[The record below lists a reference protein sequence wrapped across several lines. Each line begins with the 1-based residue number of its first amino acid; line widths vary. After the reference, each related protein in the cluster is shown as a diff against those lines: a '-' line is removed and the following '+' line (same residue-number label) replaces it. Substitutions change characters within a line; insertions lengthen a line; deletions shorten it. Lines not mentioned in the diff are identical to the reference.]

1 MSSNKTRTF
10 VVLGLVIVVVVV
22 AVLLSLVFT
31 VWQSED
37 DGSDVPVDSGPCD
50 PGDTRDDYI
59 ANGTDIVINANLSA
73 YLVEPV
79 GSCRGAV
86 IVIHDIYGYELGATR
101 LIADELAT
109 HGYTAIM
116 PDLFRGNP
124 WAGQINYI
132 GWRTSHP
139 QERVDH
145 DVDVTLEYIHTELGR
160 KYAGVVGFCWGGRQT
175 VLASGPSTDRIQVGV
190 GFYGVGISNDEALA
204 MSAPTMLIFAE
215 EDVFQPVDGVYS
227 LEDALEA
234 ENRLLDSP
242 TADDSELSGPAAF
255 IRIFEDVGH
264 GFVHRAN
271 RSDPVAAAVA
281 EEAKQDMYTW
291 LERYLPVEDDH
302 DENGN

>member
-37 DGSDVPVDSGPCD
+37 DGSDVPVESGPCD

-79 GSCRGAV
+79 GSCLGAV

-124 WAGQINYI
+124 WTSGGDYVE
-132 GWRTSHP
+132 WRRSHP
-139 QERVDH
+139 QERVDQ
-145 DVDVTLEYIHTELGR
+145 DVDVTLEYIHIDLGM
-160 KYAGVVGFCWGGRQT
+160 KYAGVVGFCWGGEQT

-190 GFYGVGISNDEALA
+190 AFYGAGITPDMAVA
-204 MSAPTMLIFAE
+204 MLAPTMLIYGENDTAQSI
-215 EDVFQPVDGVYS
+215 DRVYRI
-227 LEDALEA
+227 EDALEA

-302 DENGN
+302 DENEN